1 MRAACRFPVPPCYG
15 HNQALNDETQTLARY
30 NAHLLPV
37 AEAAGRLGVH
47 ESTVR
52 RRAKRLNGQTAE
64 VA

>member
-1 MRAACRFPVPPCYG
+1 MMRLWHKLSDYDCQCS
-15 HNQALNDETQTLARY
+15 H

-37 AEAAGRLGVH
+37 AEAAGRLEVH

-52 RRAKRLNGQTAE
+52 RRATRLNGQTAE